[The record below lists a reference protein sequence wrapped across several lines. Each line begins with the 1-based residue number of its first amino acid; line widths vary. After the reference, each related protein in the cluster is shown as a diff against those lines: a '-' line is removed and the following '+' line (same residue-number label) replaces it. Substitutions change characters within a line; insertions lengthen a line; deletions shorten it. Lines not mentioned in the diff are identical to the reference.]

1 MRARK
6 NHIAVP
12 VNLQK
17 MMTVTAGVEAN
28 IMQSGFKL
36 LFILHIQDLIYSE
49 EEEEV
54 MNSNTLQVRI
64 VGNSDENTVLQ
75 GWS

>member
-1 MRARK
+1 MIAHAGAR
-6 NHIAVP
+6 
-12 VNLQK
+12 
-17 MMTVTAGVEAN
+17 GN
-28 IMQSGFKL
+28 IMESGFKL
-36 LFILHIQDLIYSE
+36 LFILDTQKVISIK